1 MGGTGLCVFGGCET
15 AAVVVAGIAL
25 AAAVGWTIGTIANS
39 VRSGSESTHHSHA
52 GTDAQTRTYDG
63 VWYHYSSASD
73 GYVSS
78 SNGSRTSHRSTS
90 THHYGSRQ
98 VTRVHIPHYP
108 THVPPR
114 PLPLLTVA
122 PLDLVPANEH
132 PNPVDW
138 LELPKLDP
146 GVGVGGS
153 SAVVETAGAGT
164 HRRVRGSNRPACLS
178 DHPRD
183 ERCR

>member
-15 AAVVVAGIAL
+15 AAVVVAGIAARGQL
-25 AAAVGWTIGTIANS
+25 SAGRYGTIANS

-52 GTDAQTRTYDG
+52 GNGRAGTRTYDG
-63 VWYHYSSASD
+63 VRYHDSSASD

-108 THVPPR
+108 THVPAASAASPDGRSAR
-114 PLPLLTVA
+114 PSTSERA
-122 PLDLVPANEH
+122 PEPSRLA
-132 PNPVDW
+132 
-138 LELPKLDP
+138 
-146 GVGVGGS
+146 
-153 SAVVETAGAGT
+153 
-164 HRRVRGSNRPACLS
+164 
-178 DHPRD
+178 
-183 ERCR
+183 